1 MNYSFE
7 FEHQRAARKKII
19 IRVAIIIV
27 EVIVV
32 ILAAFLL
39 THKGMVVFTVSGQD
53 MAPTLNNGDRLLI
66 NKMSYRIHSIKRN
79 DIVVVKQS
87 GAEHNY
93 FSVERVIGLPGEK
106 VQIINGEVYIDD
118 EKYEEKYDFPKMENG
133 GLALESI
140 VLDDDEYFL
149 LCDNR
154 NSGEDSRNANVG
166 NVSKAEIIGKAWIRL
181 NTVELIRFIST
192 VNDQKKD
199 SSTSE

>member
-53 MAPTLNNGDRLLI
+53 MAPTLNNGDRILI
-66 NKMSYRIHSIKRN
+66 NKLSYRIHSIKRN

-118 EKYEEKYDFPKMENG
+118 EKYEEKYNAATAKK
-133 GLALESI
+133 ALKKKRI
-140 VLDDDEYFL
+140 
-149 LCDNR
+149 
-154 NSGEDSRNANVG
+154 
-166 NVSKAEIIGKAWIRL
+166 KIITITASAIAV
-181 NTVELIRFIST
+181 TIST
-192 VNDQKKD
+192 FFVLLGTVITPLIKYNQAMSFIRSGDYD
-199 SSTSE
+199 SAQQILENLHIIRYIWLEDF